1 MGFNS
6 LPALKLGKKPFDD
19 FKESFPGM
27 NLTHILLFL
36 KCLLIKPRCS
46 ICSVFNKVIPPPSNV
61 DSVVRFPKISLSL
74 LYCQYVKRYCNFIP
88 PPLFLFR
95 NDSVEHSGQASHCH
109 KSENLKG

>member
-27 NLTHILLFL
+27 NLTHILLFV

-88 PPLFLFR
+88 PPFFYLEMIQWSIVVRLAIVISPR
-95 NDSVEHSGQASHCH
+95 I
-109 KSENLKG
+109 